1 MNVETPLVAQASA
14 LACLARIAGKHPALP
29 GAYLVVSQVV
39 PNRVSV
45 QLHGFQAVEAWR
57 EALGVPFEQVVLS
70 RSSRDRVVLEFNTT
84 VRQMGL
90 EAVDFEV
97 YGIEDAA
104 APEAGAS

>member
-1 MNVETPLVAQASA
+1 MNVATPLVAQAST
-14 LACLARIAGKHPALP
+14 LECLARIASKYPALP
-29 GAYLVVSQVV
+29 GAYIVVSQIV
-39 PNRVSV
+39 PNRVGV

-70 RSSRDRVVLEFNTT
+70 RFSPDRVVLEFSTT
-84 VRQMGL
+84 VRQLGL

-97 YGIEDAA
+97 YGIEDVA